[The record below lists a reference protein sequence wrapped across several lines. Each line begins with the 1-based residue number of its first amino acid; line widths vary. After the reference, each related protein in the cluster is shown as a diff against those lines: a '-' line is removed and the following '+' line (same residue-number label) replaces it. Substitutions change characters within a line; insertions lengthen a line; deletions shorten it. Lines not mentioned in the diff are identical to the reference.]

1 MKTSG
6 TEQRAQRQAYVYFED
21 LINNK
26 SGITKKD
33 GRSDDGVGKWLLY
46 GEKQN
51 RIDPESPAPT
61 PRDLEDQ
68 LWPAPI
74 ESGEQQA

>member
-51 RIDPESPAPT
+51 RIRT
-61 PRDLEDQ
+61 
-68 LWPAPI
+68 
-74 ESGEQQA
+74 